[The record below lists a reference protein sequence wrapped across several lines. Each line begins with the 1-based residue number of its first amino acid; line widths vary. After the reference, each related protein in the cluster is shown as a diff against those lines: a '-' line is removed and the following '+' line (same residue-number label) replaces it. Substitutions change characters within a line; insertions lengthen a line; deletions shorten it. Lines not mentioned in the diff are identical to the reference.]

1 MANDTATKGTFVHPK
16 LTKVGTMTGHVKANE
31 PDVFFPEEQ
40 FHTPLFDHYGI
51 EALEGL
57 YLDQGTF
64 TPAQ

>member
-1 MANDTATKGTFVHPK
+1 MNDTTTLKGTFVHPD
-16 LTKVGTMTGHVKANE
+16 LAKVGPMTGHIE
-31 PDVFFPEEQ
+31 DDVFIPDTK
-40 FHTPLFDHYGI
+40 FHTPLYKYYGV

>member
-1 MANDTATKGTFVHPK
+1 MNNATTTKGTFVHPSLPK
-16 LTKVGTMTGHVKANE
+16 MGTMTGYARKDVFI
-31 PDVFFPEEQ
+31 PDVK
-40 FHTPLFDHYGI
+40 FHTPLYKFYGV